1 MSTAKKNSTFFDDDF
16 EVTYEEDVPF
26 TYNFDTRQTTK
37 KLSDATV
44 VLDAPDYRSVPG
56 RSTGQSVQ
64 DTRGIY
70 NSRYDGRYNSEDDGY
85 TDEYDSD
92 DFDVEYFDSDDYEDE
107 DDPVDDGYDRRSRS
121 EYRARSSRRFRDDYM
136 DDDYDRRS
144 RSDYIDDDYGRRSRS
159 DYMDDDYIDAPRRSR
174 KNAGSNVSR
183 LLSPARK
190 TAKYGTKSIYRVAR
204 SVVRVVSLLITA
216 GTFGM
221 LAYNFWR
228 GAAPYGDPQTILTE
242 KNFAL
247 AAYAAVA
254 AIFLLFE
261 LVALFWSM
269 TKMRIREG
277 RKVYKEDTGRGLFS
291 FIFIYI
297 ASYLSFLLCSFLPD
311 TLGSLAVLNGIKGAL
326 DVFGSLHNV
335 LLGLCLAGVISCLV
349 RRHMN

>member
-1 MSTAKKNSTFFDDDF
+1 MSNAKKNSTFFDDDF

-26 TYNFDTRQTTK
+26 TYSFDTKQTTN

-44 VLDAPDYRSVPG
+44 VLDAPDYRSVSGVCSKQP
-56 RSTGQSVQ
+56 SKNTA
-64 DTRGIY
+64 GIY
-70 NSRYDGRYNSEDDGY
+70 KNRYEDSYDSRDGGY
-85 TDEYDSD
+85 TDEYDSE
-92 DFDVEYFDSDDYEDE
+92 DFDVEYFDSDDYED
-107 DDPVDDGYDRRSRS
+107 
-121 EYRARSSRRFRDDYM
+121 
-136 DDDYDRRS
+136 DDYDSHTRGGYRV
-144 RSDYIDDDYGRRSRS
+144 
-159 DYMDDDYIDAPRRSR
+159 APRRRR
-174 KNAGSNVSR
+174 KNAGPNVSR
-183 LLSPARK
+183 LLSPVKK
-190 TAKYGTKSIYRVAR
+190 TAKYGTKGIYRVAR
-204 SVVRVVSLLITA
+204 SVVRIVSLLITA
-216 GTFGM
+216 GTFGV

-242 KNFAL
+242 KNYAL

-254 AIFLLFE
+254 AVFLLFE
-261 LVALFWSM
+261 LIALFWSM

-311 TLGSLAVLNGIKGAL
+311 TLGSLEVLNGIKGAL
-326 DVFGSLHNV
+326 DVFGSLHNI

>member
-26 TYNFDTRQTTK
+26 TYSFDTKQTTK
-37 KLSDATV
+37 QLSDATV
-44 VLDAPDYRSVPG
+44 VLDAPDYRSMPG
-56 RSTGQSVQ
+56 RRPEPPSMNTEGVYQNRYVDS
-64 DTRGIY
+64 
-70 NSRYDGRYNSEDDGY
+70 YDGMDDGY
-85 TDEYDSD
+85 TDDYDSD
-92 DFDVEYFDSDDYEDE
+92 DFDVEYYDSDDYEDE
-107 DDPVDDGYDRRSRS
+107 EYDIDNRYGRRSRS
-121 EYRARSSRRFRDDYM
+121 DYRDNDYG
-136 DDDYDRRS
+136 RGS
-144 RSDYIDDDYGRRSRS
+144 RSDYIDDDYDSRS
-159 DYMDDDYIDAPRRSR
+159 SGGYRDAPRRRR
-174 KNAGSNVSR
+174 KNAGPNVSC
-183 LLSPARK
+183 LLSPVKK
-190 TAKYGTKSIYRVAR
+190 TAKYGTKGIYRVAR
-204 SVVRVVSLLITA
+204 SVVRIVSLLITA
-216 GTFGM
+216 GTFGV

-242 KNFAL
+242 KNYAL

-254 AIFLLFE
+254 AVFLLFE
-261 LVALFWSM
+261 LIALFWSM

-311 TLGSLAVLNGIKGAL
+311 TLGSLAILNGIKGAL
-326 DVFGSLHNV
+326 DVFGSLHNI